1 MRSHGCGDLR
11 ADHAGQAVQLCG
23 WVDRRRDHGGVI
35 FVDLRDRSGTV
46 QITVDPDLGAAAFAV
61 AEHLRNETVLRVSGT
76 VRPRPPESLNER
88 LATGAIEVLA
98 SEITVLNAL
107 KANLPFPVSVHDE
120 ETVREELRLKYRYL
134 DLRRE
139 RMAANLRLRHATV
152 RAIRAFLEEAEGFL
166 EVETPVLTRSTPE
179 GARDYLV
186 PSRVCGG
193 EWFALPQSPQLF
205 KQLLM
210 VGGVER
216 YYQIARCF
224 RDEDLRADRQPEFT
238 QLDMEMSFLD
248 QERILAL
255 NEGLIAAVWKAVK
268 GIDLPRPFP
277 RLPWADAMERYGTDR
292 PDTRYGLE
300 LVNVSDLVA
309 DMGFKVFSGAVAAGG
324 AVKCIAVPG
333 GNEALSNVR
342 IKPGGDVFSEAQK
355 AGAGGLAFI
364 RVRENGEIDT
374 IGAIKDNLSEAK
386 KAELLARTGAQPGTL
401 LLFGAGDTATVNK
414 ALDRVRQ
421 FLARELGLVP
431 KDPKDPVEALRRSNT
446 LDLEKAEK
454 ARWNFLWVVNFP
466 MFEFNKDENRYE
478 ALHHPFCAPN
488 ADDLGSDPAAWAER
502 LPTARAQAYDLVLNG
517 LELGGGS
524 LRIHDSALQRQVLQ
538 TIGLPLEE
546 ANRQFGFLMEALD
559 LGAPPHGGIAY
570 GLDRLVMLLAG
581 EESIRDTI
589 AFPKTQQARCLL
601 TGAPADVDDK
611 QLLELH
617 VASTWV
623 AEDHDK
629 APV

>member
-11 ADHAGQAVQLCG
+11 TDAIDQPVQLSG
-23 WVDRRRDHGGVI
+23 WVDRSRDHGGVI
-35 FVDLRDRSGTV
+35 FIDLRDRSGTV
-46 QITVDPDLGAAAFAV
+46 QITVDPDLGPEAFAV
-61 AEHLRNETVLRVSGT
+61 AEALRSETVLQVEGT
-76 VRPRPPESLNER
+76 VRARPAESINDR
-88 LATGAIEVLA
+88 LSTGQIEVLA
-98 SEITVLNAL
+98 TRLVVLNPVRGT
-107 KANLPFPVSVHDE
+107 LPFQVSVHDE
-120 ETVREELRLKYRYL
+120 TQVREELRLRHRYL

-139 RMAANLRLRHATV
+139 RMNRNLRLRARTIQTA
-152 RAIRAFLEEAEGFL
+152 RRFLEAEGFI

-210 VGGVER
+210 VGGIER
-216 YYQIARCF
+216 YYQVARCF

-238 QLDMEMSFLD
+238 QLDMEMSFLSEE
-248 QERILAL
+248 QILSL
-255 NEGLIAAVWKAVK
+255 NEQLIAAIWKEIK
-268 GIDLPRPFP
+268 GIELPLPLPRIT
-277 RLPWADAMERYGTDR
+277 WHEAMERYGTDR

-300 LVNVSDLVA
+300 LTNVSDLVK

-324 AVKCIAVPG
+324 SVKCIAVPG
-333 GNEALSNVR
+333 GNDAISNVR
-342 IKPGGDVFSEAQK
+342 IKPGGDVFSEAQA

-364 RVRENGEIDT
+364 RVREGGEIDT
-374 IGAIKDNLSEAK
+374 IGAIKDNLSDEK
-386 KAELLARTGAQPGTL
+386 KAELLARTGAEPGTL

-421 FLARELGLVP
+421 YLARELGLV
-431 KDPKDPVEALRRSNT
+431 
-446 LDLEKAEK
+446 KAD
-454 ARWNFLWVVNFP
+454 RDNDSWNFLWVVDFP
-466 MFEFNKDENRYE
+466 MFEFNADENRLE

-488 ADDLGSDPAAWAER
+488 AGDLGDDPTQWAQT

-546 ANRQFGFLMEALD
+546 ADRQFGFLIEALD
-559 LGAPPHGGIAY
+559 MGAPPHGGIAF
-570 GLDRLVMLLAG
+570 GLDRMVMLLAG

-589 AFPKTQQARCLL
+589 AFPKTQQARCLM
-601 TGAPADVDDK
+601 TQAPADVAPA
-611 QLLELH
+611 QLRDLH

-623 AEDHDK
+623 EDNGE
-629 APV
+629 A

>member
-23 WVDRRRDHGGVI
+23 WVDRSRDHGGVI
-35 FVDLRDRSGTV
+35 FIDLRDRSGSV
-46 QITVDPDLGAAAFAV
+46 QITVDPELASADASLQAACAAAFAT
-61 AEHLRNETVLRVSGT
+61 ASHLRNETVIQVQGTLRA
-76 VRPRPPESLNER
+76 RPAASINER

-98 SEITVLNAL
+98 SSITVLNAV
-107 KANLPFPVSVHDE
+107 KGTLPFPVSVHDE
-120 ETVREELRLKYRYL
+120 ENTREELRLRHRYL
-134 DLRRE
+134 DLRRA
-139 RMAANLRLRHATV
+139 RMNHNLRLRHRTV
-152 RAIRAFLEEAEGFL
+152 QAIRAFVEAEGFI

-210 VGGVER
+210 VGGLER

-238 QLDMEMSFLD
+238 QLDMELSFVD
-248 QERILAL
+248 QEQILDL
-255 NEGLIAAVWKAVK
+255 NERLIAAIWKAVK
-268 GIDLPRPFP
+268 GIELPLPFP
-277 RLPWADAMERYGTDR
+277 RLTWHEAIERYGTDR
-292 PDTRYGLE
+292 PDTRYGME
-300 LVNVSDLVA
+300 LVTVSDLVA

-324 AVKCIAVPG
+324 SVKVLPVPG
-333 GNEALSNVR
+333 GNEAISNVR

-364 RVRENGEIDT
+364 RVRENGEIDS

-386 KAELLARTGAQPGTL
+386 KAELLERTGAKPGTL

-421 FLARELGLVP
+421 YLARELGLVP
-431 KDPKDPVEALRRSNT
+431 KDRDN
-446 LDLEKAEK
+446 D
-454 ARWNFLWVVNFP
+454 RWNFLWVVDFP
-466 MFEFNKDENRYE
+466 MFEFNAGENRLE

-488 ADDLGSDPAAWAER
+488 SADLGDDPAQWATT

-538 TIGLPLEE
+538 AIGLPLEE
-546 ANRQFGFLMEALD
+546 AERQFGFLMEALD
-559 LGAPPHGGIAY
+559 MGAPPHGGIAF

-589 AFPKTQQARCLL
+589 AFPKTQQARCLM
-601 TGAPADVDDK
+601 TRAPADVAVK
-611 QLLELH
+611 QLEELH

-623 AEDHDK
+623 EQED
-629 APV
+629 

>member
-11 ADHAGQAVQLCG
+11 QDASGQAVQLCG

-35 FVDLRDRSGTV
+35 FIDLRDRSGTV
-46 QITVDPDLGAAAFAV
+46 QITVDPDNDAGTFAV
-61 AEHLRNETVLRVSGT
+61 AEHLRNETVIQVQGT
-76 VRPRPPESLNER
+76 VRERPAESINTK
-88 LATGAIEVLA
+88 LATGQVEVLA
-98 SEITVLNAL
+98 GAITVLNAV
-107 KANLPFPVSVHDE
+107 KGILPFPVSVHDE
-120 ETVREELRLKYRYL
+120 ENTREELRLRHRYL

-139 RMAANLRLRHATV
+139 RMNRNLRLRHQAV
-152 RAIRAFLEEAEGFL
+152 QAMRRHLEDAGFI

-210 VGGVER
+210 VGGLER

-238 QLDMEMSFLD
+238 QLDMEMSFMD
-248 QERILAL
+248 QEQILEL
-255 NEGLIAAVWKAVK
+255 NEGLIAAIWQAVK
-268 GIDLPRPFP
+268 GIELPRPFP
-277 RLPWADAMERYGTDR
+277 RLTWHEAMDRYGTDR

-300 LVNVSDLVA
+300 LTDVSDLVKT
-309 DMGFKVFSGAVAAGG
+309 MGFKVFSGAVAAGG
-324 AVKCIAVPG
+324 SVKCIAVPG
-333 GNEALSNVR
+333 GNDAISNVR

-364 RVRENGEIDT
+364 RVREGGEIDT
-374 IGAIKDNLSEAK
+374 IGAIKDNLSAEK
-386 KAELLARTGAQPGTL
+386 KAELLERSGATPGTL

-421 FLARELGLVP
+421 YLARELGLVQSER
-431 KDPKDPVEALRRSNT
+431 DNDT
-446 LDLEKAEK
+446 
-454 ARWNFLWVVNFP
+454 WNFLWVVEFP
-466 MFEFNKDENRYE
+466 MFEFNRDENRLE

-488 ADDLGSDPAAWAER
+488 TEDLGADPAAWATT

-546 ANRQFGFLMEALD
+546 AERQFGFLMEALD
-559 LGAPPHGGIAY
+559 MGAPPHGGLAY
-570 GLDRLVMLLAG
+570 GVDRIVMLLAG

-589 AFPKTQQARCLL
+589 AFPKTQQARCLM
-601 TGAPADVDDK
+601 TQAPAGVAPR
-611 QLLELH
+611 QLQELH
-617 VASTWV
+617 VASTWSD
-623 AEDHDK
+623 EDS
-629 APV
+629 